1 LTSLERDRENLE
13 DDLDDREAEIDE
25 LKKKIEQ
32 LQTDS
37 KEKDEDLLDYKTEL
51 DAANEEI
58 KALRAKTSGNSDEK
72 KNSIKHG
79 EDATRSE
86 YEKRLNDYE
95 SMVEKLTKEVSSL
108 QGRLTVAAQRN
119 KELEE
124 KVKSENQV
132 RKLLLMNRFS
142 KRYQIQIKAT
152 FLSIALKGSQRR

>member
-1 LTSLERDRENLE
+1 ME
-13 DDLDDREAEIDE
+13 DDLDDKEAEIDE
-25 LKKKIEQ
+25 LKKTIEQ

-37 KEKDEDLLDYKTEL
+37 KEKEEDLLDYKTKL

-58 KALRAKTSGNSDEK
+58 RALRAKTSENSDEK
-72 KNSIKHG
+72 ENSIKHG

-86 YEKRLNDYE
+86 YEKKLNDYK

-142 KRYQIQIKAT
+142 KRYQIQIKAIV
-152 FLSIALKGSQRR
+152 LSIALKGSQRR